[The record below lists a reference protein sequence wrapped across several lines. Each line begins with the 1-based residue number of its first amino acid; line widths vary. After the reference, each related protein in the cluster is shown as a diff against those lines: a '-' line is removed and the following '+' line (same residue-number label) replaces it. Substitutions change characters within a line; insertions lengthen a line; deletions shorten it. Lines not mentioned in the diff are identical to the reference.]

1 MFFLLNEVNVS
12 FHLIMGTIVLT
23 KQSTTL
29 FCYNSYHLAIK
40 KKALEITH
48 LEGFQG
54 GRSWYIYYAQMPKA
68 TRTKAW
74 GVKDGQLGCFQQL
87 QQ

>member
-23 KQSTTL
+23 KQSTTF

-48 LEGFQG
+48 LEGVQG
-54 GRSWYIYYAQMPKA
+54 GRSWYIYAA
-68 TRTKAW
+68 
-74 GVKDGQLGCFQQL
+74 
-87 QQ
+87 